1 MNGIRIFERRHRLFC
16 PSEVA
21 PHPTPLPVKNG
32 EREQSV
38 PAAQTSAHA
47 QVAPDVAVAPG
58 AQRLH
63 PGYEALRDKIIV
75 EL

>member
-1 MNGIRIFERRHRLFC
+1 
-16 PSEVA
+16 
-21 PHPTPLPVKNG
+21 
-32 EREQSV
+32 V
-38 PAAQTSAHA
+38 PAAQARAHA

-63 PGYEALRDKIIV
+63 LSYEALRDKIIV